1 MNFNDLKSS
10 PYVKKQIEK
19 DERQKDS
26 LMNDLDSK
34 MIELLKYKEYFLALK
49 EEMEQQQSGFEDEK
63 EELQGQ
69 INRFKKIA
77 IQLRK
82 DKENAE
88 DLVNQTNEQL
98 NKAKSSI
105 SRYTTKIQ
113 KAKSDLTDAREEA
126 QECRDLAKN
135 KDKELE
141 IANQEKD
148 ELNEEIENLN
158 LEYQQKDQ
166 QNKKLRNRVNQLNSD
181 KLETEQDLQE
191 MIELLEQANSAR
203 PINLTK
209 YQTSSNLPL
218 DIDSP
223 SARLKTQVINLVKS
237 LDQLKRNNNNLTNEL
252 DDKQSELQILEEQK
266 NNLEKKLPLK
276 IEEAKN
282 TKNITHLLA
291 RGIVPLQ
298 QENERLTLQ
307 NEFLKK
313 RSNEYDNLKKQVDQL
328 QQQLTGSR
336 PKRQKSEKFQEI
348 VQTIIDNQKI
358 KPLKKILTP
367 SNYKSYIIENTTNFV
382 SLIPKEEITSTI
394 PRNVLYRARSYST
407 NTNPLNNQFDEDE
420 EYEEE
425 EYKDVELFTEMI
437 THFYPEYFTESKK
450 PKLSNEFLE
459 KEEQI
464 FGEFSSR
471 EETTNQKDPQIDLMK
486 RVGQTMKNKIN
497 NLENENDDLNNNL
510 QLLERSKTQLQKE
523 FNLAKSKNQELEQD
537 NLEKDINLNKVN
549 NIVKQLRIKI
559 RKLEEEK
566 NFLVPAEELEELE
579 RQLQNAKRTLNNY
592 ARNLKQSQTK
602 LSDSELENSGLKD
615 DITQIEKEK
624 KTTQRKLD
632 RKTNENNDLLLE
644 IQRLT
649 DELEDL
655 RNNLEQTQ
663 SNSDKFKNM
672 VNRLKNKDNAMK
684 KRVSVLDRQINA
696 YKKHMDILKEEI
708 STTLDKEVD
717 EDENEDLDNLDF

>member
-1 MNFNDLKSS
+1 MNFKELKSS

-49 EEMEQQQSGFEDEK
+49 EEMEQQQSSFEDEK

-98 NKAKSSI
+98 DKVKSRI
-105 SRYTTKIQ
+105 SRYTTTIQ
-113 KAKSDLTDAREEA
+113 KAKSDLSDARKEA
-126 QECRDLAKN
+126 QECRNLSDN

-141 IANQEKD
+141 KANQEKN

-166 QNKKLRNRVNQLNSD
+166 QNKKLRNRVNQLSSD

-191 MIELLEQANSAR
+191 MIELLDQANSGR
-203 PINLTK
+203 PINITK
-209 YQTSSNLPL
+209 YRTSSNLPL
-218 DIDSP
+218 DTDSP
-223 SARLKTQVINLVKS
+223 SARLKTHVIGLVKN
-237 LDQLKRNNNNLTNEL
+237 LDQFQRKNKNLTRQL
-252 DDKQSELQILEEQK
+252 DDRQSELQILQEQK
-266 NNLEKKLPLK
+266 NNLEKQLPLK
-276 IEEAKN
+276 IEEVKN

-298 QENERLTLQ
+298 QENERLALQ

-313 RSNEYDNLKKQVDQL
+313 RSKEYDNLKKQVDQL

-348 VQTIIDNQKI
+348 VKTIIENQKI
-358 KPLKKILTP
+358 KPLKKILMP

-407 NTNPLNNQFDEDE
+407 NPNPLKNQFDDE
-420 EYEEE
+420 GEEE

-450 PKLSNEFLE
+450 PELSNEFLE

-510 QLLERSKTQLQKE
+510 QLLGRSKTKLQKE

-537 NLEKDINLNKVN
+537 NLEKDINLNKAN
-549 NIVKQLRIKI
+549 SIVKQLRIKI

-566 NFLVPAEELEELE
+566 SFLVPAEQLEELE
-579 RQLQNAKRTLNNY
+579 RQLQNAKRNLSNY
-592 ARNLKQSQTK
+592 ARNLKQTQTR

-624 KTTQRKLD
+624 QLTQRKLD
-632 RKTNENNDLLLE
+632 HQTNKSNDLLLE

-649 DELEDL
+649 EELEAL

-684 KRVSVLDRQINA
+684 KRVGILDRQINA